1 LGEKTFYAVMGLF
14 RKLAGPNN
22 LSVVIEDCAGVIPV
36 FYSREEAERF
46 SEGRW
51 DIVELRLGS
60 SIDEVGEGS
69 DEAKG

>member
-1 LGEKTFYAVMGLF
+1 MGLF

-51 DIVELRLGS
+51 DIVELRLEKTF
-60 SIDEVGEGS
+60 DGEGDHA